1 MDPAGLA
8 DRWQEFGSS
17 AIAELR
23 AVPVEAWHWPS
34 GYEGWT
40 AHDLLAHLSSTQ
52 QAIPRLVESAFSETA
67 AGPSEPFDE
76 DRWNASQVRRRRERE
91 AKELIG
97 ELGAGAVALTR
108 SIEERIV
115 AGADLQ
121 RPVPAGVG
129 RGRPLGEVLDE
140 LLEHQHRHL
149 TDLLE
154 SVRRSTTGRR

>member
-17 AIAELR
+17 AIAQLR
-23 AVPVEAWHWPS
+23 AVPVEAWQRPS

-67 AGPSEPFDE
+67 AGPAEPFDE

-91 AKELIG
+91 ANELID
-97 ELGAGAVALTR
+97 ELGAGAAALTL
-108 SIEERIV
+108 SIEERIR
-115 AGADLQ
+115 AEADLQ
-121 RPVPAGVG
+121 RPVPVGAG
-129 RGRPLGEVLDE
+129 RGRPLVGVLDE
-140 LLEHQHRHL
+140 LLDHQRHHL
-149 TDLLE
+149 SDLLK
-154 SVRRSTTGRR
+154 SVRR